1 MRTECIQNELQFQD
15 HTKKK
20 VIVTNDGDVTS
31 SDGGVILLREIE
43 KKYEIIQRL
52 VTCFLDSRD
61 SRKIEHSLFSLLTQ
75 RIFGLCQGYEDLND
89 HDEWRK
95 GPLLGIA
102 CRKEQDEYAAG
113 KSTLNR
119 LELGKEVTPEY
130 GQRYSRI
137 DWIEEKI
144 EDLLIDLFL
153 DVYTKK
159 PKEPIILDI
168 DATDDPLHGQQEGR
182 FFHGYYDSYCYLPLY
197 VFCGEFPL
205 VATLRTSN
213 RDASDGSVEVL
224 EKIVKKIRGKYRKAV
239 IIVRGD
245 SGFCREKIMR
255 YCEENSICYLFG
267 MARNK
272 RLKQAIGKSM
282 REAYVKHQHTG
293 KGERV
298 FTEITYKTRTSW
310 SRVRRVVAKAEV
322 LPKGENPRFV
332 VTNLPKEL
340 YPALML
346 YEDVYCAR
354 GDMENRIKEQQLY
367 LFADRTSTSWM
378 SSNQLRLWFS
388 TIAYL
393 FLCILRTQ
401 TLEGTQWRKY
411 QACTIRLKMLKVAA
425 QVSFSVRRV
434 KIRLPR
440 SFPYWE
446 IWEKVHQHLCAA

>member
-1 MRTECIQNELQFQD
+1 MTTECIQKELQFQD
-15 HTKKK
+15 HFKRKT
-20 VIVTNDGDVTS
+20 IVTNDGDITS
-31 SDGGVILLREIE
+31 SDGGLLLLRGIE
-43 KKYEIIQRL
+43 QRYKIIDRLQRCFTDKRNPKKIMHTL
-52 VTCFLDSRD
+52 PT
-61 SRKIEHSLFSLLTQ
+61 LLRQ

-95 GPLLGIA
+95 DPLVGIA
-102 CRKEQDEYAAG
+102 CNKKEDEYAAG

-130 GQRYSRI
+130 GERYNRI
-137 DWIEEKI
+137 DWEGEKI
-144 EDLLIDLFL
+144 EGLLIDLFL
-153 DVYTKK
+153 DVYKK
-159 PKEPIILDI
+159 TDDPIILDF
-168 DATDDPLHGQQEGR
+168 DATDDPLHGNQEGR

-205 VATLRTSN
+205 VARLRTSN
-213 RDASDGSVEVL
+213 RDASDGSVDIL
-224 EKIVKKIRGKYRKAV
+224 DTLVKKIRSRYPKAV
-239 IIVRGD
+239 ILMRGD

-255 YCEENSICYLFG
+255 YCEENNVYYLFG

-272 RLKQAIGKSM
+272 RLRGAIGGSM
-282 REAYVKHQHTG
+282 REAFLKHKASG

-298 FTEITYKTRTSW
+298 FTEFPYKTRTSW
-310 SRVRRVVAKAEV
+310 SRTRRVVAKAEY
-322 LPKGENPRFV
+322 LPKGENPRFI
-332 VTNLPKEL
+332 VTNLPKDK
-340 YPALML
+340 YPAQEL

-367 LFADRTSTSWM
+367 LFADRTSTAWM

-401 TLEGTQWRKY
+401 TLEGTEWRRY
-411 QACTIRLKMLKVAA
+411 QACTIRLKILKVAA
-425 QVSFSVRRV
+425 QVSFSARRV

-440 SFPYWE
+440 SFPYWDS
-446 IWEKVHQHLCAA
+446 WVKVHQGLASA